1 MSWLRRTGT
10 GRNNISWG
18 GGSTTSGKYLKRTGN
33 ARNNIAYTQI
43 SSNGTHKLLER
54 TGTGRNNIRWN
65 NLTFSF
71 GPSSMADIFTNARF
85 PNQGKF
91 TQIWVKCYRGG
102 WQTIRTTFSGNTS
115 GYDKPG
121 DSLYDP
127 PDAIY
132 GEGGDRISISY
143 TGVTAQSGQPSRPV
157 DVPLTSV
164 ELNWIRARKVKL
176 QRMNG
181 SAVDSETGNMTI
193 AQVIDEIQYHVA
205 WGRSMI
211 LVLNTDY
218 TSTIKLDRPYGCRV
232 ILS

>member
-10 GRNNISWG
+10 GRNNIAWG
-18 GGSTTSGKYLKRTGN
+18 GGSTTSGNYLKRTGN
-33 ARNNIAYTQI
+33 GRNNVAYTQI

-54 TGTGRNNIRWN
+54 TDTGRNNIRWN

-143 TGVTAQSGQPSRPV
+143 TGVTSQSGQSRPV
-157 DVPLTSV
+157 DVPLTSA

-193 AQVIDEIQYHVA
+193 TQVIDEIQYYVA